1 MKKIAP
7 IVMVAFIGA
16 LSLTSCK
23 KEYTCSCSYTV
34 NGQTTTSEVKSGTKL
49 SKKDAKAWCTAYTN
63 AAWTGLSC
71 SLK

>member
-7 IVMVAFIGA
+7 VAIIALIGA

-34 NGQTTTSEVKSGTKL
+34 NGTTQTSEVKSGVKI
-49 SKKDAKAWCTAYTN
+49 SKKDAKTWCNAYTST
-63 AAWTGLSC
+63 AWSGVTC
-71 SLK
+71 KLK